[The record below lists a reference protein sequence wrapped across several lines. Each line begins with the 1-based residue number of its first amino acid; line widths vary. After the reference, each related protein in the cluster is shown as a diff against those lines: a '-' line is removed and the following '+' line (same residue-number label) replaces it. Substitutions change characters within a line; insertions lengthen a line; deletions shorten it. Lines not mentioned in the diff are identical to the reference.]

1 MGKFTNHTTKTN
13 IMKNQNQFLQAI
25 KCCLT
30 NRKFALLFLSSLLLF
45 NSCKQS
51 GSQNS
56 ESVSDQVKNLIS
68 SNPCDKFIGK
78 YSRQQTVSS
87 ITTTSN
93 IEVKK
98 DQDFYKLFISTNSTT
113 NNRALEL
120 STKMMNDR
128 NNAIFPVDGLVCTC
142 NQKGNIEL
150 SIEGKTVESMID
162 NSGNLIYGGLTFY
175 KATNENNKETTE
187 AAVDVTTPD
196 IDVIDFKKA
205 EDMSVT
211 DEELEEMETQS
222 IPFVGKREF
231 YTFSK
236 LTNQISWVEIKQN
249 GDVIFGLNSRNSSE
263 KQNVGKYKPIL
274 KTNIYSD
281 GTEYSYFKILKNRI
295 IEVDKSGNTLIEDYC
310 CDNSDSNEP
319 CPCDNELTKF

>member
-1 MGKFTNHTTKTN
+1 M
-13 IMKNQNQFLQAI
+13 

-30 NRKFALLFLSSLLLF
+30 NGKFALLLFSSILLF
-45 NSCKQS
+45 TSCKQS
-51 GSQNS
+51 GNQNP
-56 ESVSDQVKNLIS
+56 ESLSDQVGNLIS
-68 SNPCDKFIGK
+68 SSPCDKFIGK

-93 IEVKK
+93 LEFKK
-98 DQDFYKLFISTNSTT
+98 DQDFYKLFITANSTT
-113 NNRALEL
+113 NNPSSQLAVNISNERFKA
-120 STKMMNDR
+120 
-128 NNAIFPVDGLVCTC
+128 AFPSDGIVCTC
-142 NQKGNIEL
+142 NDKGNIEINL
-150 SIEGKTVESMID
+150 EGKKVESMID
-162 NSGNLIYGGLTFY
+162 NKGNVIYGGLTFY
-175 KATNENNKETTE
+175 KTTNENNKETTVVTE
-187 AAVDVTTPD
+187 EMTTPD
-196 IDVIDFKKA
+196 IEVKKA

-211 DEELEEMETQS
+211 DEELDEIETQS

-236 LTNQISWVEIKQN
+236 QTNQISWLEIKQN

-281 GTEYSYFKILKNRI
+281 GTDYSYFKILKNRI
-295 IEVDKSGNTLIEDYC
+295 IEVDKNGNTLMEDYC
-310 CDNSDSNEP
+310 CDNSSSNEP

>member
-1 MGKFTNHTTKTN
+1 
-13 IMKNQNQFLQAI
+13 MKNINQFMQAM

-30 NRKFALLFLSSLLLF
+30 NGKFALLLFSSILLF
-45 NSCKQS
+45 TSCKQS
-51 GSQNS
+51 GNQNP
-56 ESVSDQVKNLIS
+56 ESLSDQVGNLIS
-68 SNPCDKFIGK
+68 SSPCDKFIGK

-93 IEVKK
+93 LEFKK
-98 DQDFYKLFISTNSTT
+98 DQDFYKLFITANSTT
-113 NNRALEL
+113 NNPSSQLAVNISNERFKA
-120 STKMMNDR
+120 
-128 NNAIFPVDGLVCTC
+128 AFPSDGIVCTC
-142 NQKGNIEL
+142 NDKGNIEINL
-150 SIEGKTVESMID
+150 EGKKVESMID
-162 NSGNLIYGGLTFY
+162 NKGNVIYGGLTFY
-175 KATNENNKETTE
+175 KTTNENNKETTVVTE
-187 AAVDVTTPD
+187 EMTTPD
-196 IDVIDFKKA
+196 IEVKKA

-211 DEELEEMETQS
+211 DEELDEIETQS

-236 LTNQISWVEIKQN
+236 QTNQISWLEIKQN

-281 GTEYSYFKILKNRI
+281 GTDYSYFKILKNRI
-295 IEVDKSGNTLIEDYC
+295 IEVDKNGNTLMEDYC
-310 CDNSDSNEP
+310 CDNSSSNEP